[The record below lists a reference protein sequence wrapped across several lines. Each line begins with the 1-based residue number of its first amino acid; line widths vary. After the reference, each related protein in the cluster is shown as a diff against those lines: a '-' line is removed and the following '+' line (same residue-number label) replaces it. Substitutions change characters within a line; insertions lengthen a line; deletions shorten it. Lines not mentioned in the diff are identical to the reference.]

1 VLAAVLVIGLFVFWR
16 FGRTLRPQAA
26 PPVVVAENPAPI
38 EPDRSIEFESVSDR
52 TPMKLGDNAAYKRLV
67 ERSRAHT
74 PKSLASESRRDVLMS
89 HLWERP
95 EHYRGVPIHLDGT
108 ALRVRRFESKFSP
121 NGWLYEAWINTLDT
135 GRFGYICVFEH
146 PPNGF
151 PIGANLSE
159 RVVFNGYFLKIWKY
173 EASDV
178 TRGAPLLIGRIGWD
192 PSLSADP
199 TAPGSGSTLTW
210 TLILLAVMFFITLAR
225 WLATLGG
232 AASRGGRSPAG
243 FSSPNDQIDRE
254 TLEQWVQTA
263 GDEEESPAREYRGSD
278 STRGAEI
285 SPSSAAADGMAAS
298 ADSGAPPSNEAQSTS
313 SPAAEG

>member
-16 FGRTLRPQAA
+16 FGHTLRPQAA
-26 PPVVVAENPAPI
+26 PPVVVDENPTPI
-38 EPDRSIEFESVSDR
+38 EPDRSVEFESVTDR
-52 TPMKLGDNAAYKRLV
+52 SPMKLGDNAAYKRLV
-67 ERSRAHT
+67 EESRAHT
-74 PKSLASESRRDVLMS
+74 PEDLARQGRRDLLLS

-121 NGWLYEAWINTLDT
+121 SGWLYEAWINTPDT
-135 GRFGYICVFEH
+135 GRFGYICIFED
-146 PPNGF
+146 PPKGF
-151 PIGANLSE
+151 PIGASLSE

-192 PSLSADP
+192 PSLSADA

-210 TLILLAVMFFITLAR
+210 TLILLAVMFFITLVR
-225 WLATLGG
+225 WLATLGR
-232 AASRGGRSPAG
+232 AAGRGGRLPAR
-243 FSSPNDQIDRE
+243 FSAPNDQIVRE
-254 TLEQWVQTA
+254 TLEQWVRTV
-263 GDEEESPAREYRGSD
+263 GDEVESFARGNGVSD
-278 STRGAEI
+278 SMTGAE
-285 SPSSAAADGMAAS
+285 PLPTSAAGNGIATS
-298 ADSGAPPSNEAQSTS
+298 ADSGAPPPNEAQSTS